1 MSISRP
7 ALVLALA
14 LAPACA
20 ESPSVE
26 LRWRIQAED
35 LDEGAEPPELTSIR
49 QCTAVGISKLRLTT
63 RQDGFPVDVRELPCF
78 PEEFDAESGLAPGPE
93 LDAGTYELTLQG
105 LRRSTGTPWAEGVSV
120 SADVTISNGAV
131 ALLEDLVLP
140 APPTCD
146 DGIDNDGDGYVD
158 SADID
163 CRVTDPRESNQVT
176 NIQFF
181 VSPSFLGDNPYVT
194 CGTVGVTTFR
204 LRVDDDPS
212 TDRVIGCSTLT
223 SSFSRRIDPDVE
235 SHSVSITGLNF
246 DNVAVTETKV
256 TEFTVT
262 GAQGKPVDVDATFS
276 GDDLLTPLNAPIQF
290 IVAFETGPDAD
301 KEFRYCAA
309 DAGSTLEITDLTA
322 RVIDLDTDQPVDAV
336 LVGGDLD
343 GTALDGT
350 PFACQATQLVTEPLE
365 WGNYGIELSGRSEA
379 GDVCF
384 SAEPLQAAPGILISV
399 ILPRSSTD
407 GSCAD

>member
-26 LRWRIQAED
+26 LRWRIQAEE
-35 LDEGAEPPELTSIR
+35 LDEGAEPPKLTSIR
-49 QCTAVGISKLRLTT
+49 QCTAVGISTLRLTT

-78 PEEFDAESGLAPGPE
+78 PDEFNADGGLAPGPE
-93 LDAGTYELTLQG
+93 LDPGTYELTLQG

-120 SADVTISNGAV
+120 SADVTINGGSV
-131 ALLEDLVLP
+131 ALLEDLILP

-146 DGIDNDGDGYVD
+146 DGIDNDVDGYVD
-158 SADID
+158 NADVD
-163 CRVTDPRESNQVT
+163 CRVADPRESNQVT
-176 NIQFF
+176 TIQFF

-194 CGTVGVTTFR
+194 CGTLGITTFR

-212 TDRVIGCSTLT
+212 TERSIGCSTLT
-223 SSFSRRIDPDVE
+223 SSFSRRIDPEVE
-235 SHSVSITGLNF
+235 SHSVSITGLDF
-246 DNVAVTETKV
+246 DGVAVTKTKV

-262 GAQGKPVDVDATFS
+262 SAQGKPVDVDATFN
-276 GDDLLTPLNAPIQF
+276 GDDLLTPLNAPIQLF
-290 IVAFETGPDAD
+290 VTFEASPGSDE
-301 KEFRYCAA
+301 EFRYCAA
-309 DAGSTLEITDLTA
+309 DAGSSLEITELTA
-322 RVIDLDTDQPVDAV
+322 RVIDLDTDMPVDTL

-343 GTALDGT
+343 GTPLDGT
-350 PFACQATQLVTEPLE
+350 PFACQASQLLTEPLE
-365 WGNYGIELSGRSEA
+365 WGNYGIELSGRSAA

-384 SAEPLQAAPGILISV
+384 SADRRQAAPGILLNIT
-399 ILPRSSTD
+399 LPRTSTD

>member
-35 LDEGAEPPELTSIR
+35 LEEGAEPPTLTSIR
-49 QCTAVGISKLRLTT
+49 QCTSVGISSLRLTT

-78 PEEFDAESGLAPGPE
+78 PDEFSAGSGLAPGPE
-93 LDAGTYELTLQG
+93 LDPGTYELTLQG

-120 SADVTISNGAV
+120 SADVTINDGAV

-163 CRVTDPRESNQVT
+163 CRVTNPRESNQVT

-194 CGTVGVTTFR
+194 CGTVGITTFR

-223 SSFSRRIDPDVE
+223 SSFSRRIDPE
-235 SHSVSITGLNF
+235 QEEHSVSITGLDF

-262 GAQGKPVDVDATFS
+262 GAQGKPIDVDAAFT
-276 GDDLLTPLNAPIQF
+276 GTDLLSTLTAPIQF
-290 IVAFETGPDAD
+290 IVAFEPGEDAAKD
-301 KEFRYCAA
+301 FRYCAA
-309 DAGSTLEITDLTA
+309 DADSSLEIAELTA
-322 RVIDLDTDQPVDAV
+322 RVVDLETDEPVDTI

-350 PFACQATQLVTEPLE
+350 PFACHATPLITADLD
-365 WGNYGIELSGRSEA
+365 WGNYGIELTGRSAA
-379 GDVCF
+379 GDVCY
-384 SAEPLQAAPGILISV
+384 STEPVQAGPGILINV
-399 ILPRSSTD
+399 ILPRASSEGT
-407 GSCAD
+407 CAD

>member
-35 LDEGAEPPELTSIR
+35 LAEGDEPPELTSIR
-49 QCTAVGISKLRLTT
+49 QCTAVGISSLRLTT
-63 RQDGFPVDVRELPCF
+63 RRDGFPVDIRELPCF
-78 PEEFDAESGLAPGPE
+78 PDEFSDDDGLAPGPE
-93 LDAGTYELTLQG
+93 LDPGAYTLTLEG
-105 LRRSTGTPWAEGVSV
+105 LRRSTGNPWPEGVSV
-120 SADVTISNGAV
+120 SADVTISSGAV

-163 CRVTDPRESNQVT
+163 CRVSDPRESNQVT

-181 VSPSFLGDNPYVT
+181 VKPSFLSDNPYVT
-194 CGTVGVTTFR
+194 CGTIGATTFR

-212 TDRVIGCSTLT
+212 TDRLIACSTFT
-223 SSFSRRIDPDVE
+223 SSFSRRIDPEVE
-235 SHSVSITGLNF
+235 DHTVSITGLDF
-246 DNVAVTETKV
+246 DGVAVTETKV

-262 GAQGKPVDVDATFS
+262 GAQGKPVDIDAAFD
-276 GDDLLTPLNAPIQF
+276 GDDLLTPLSAPIQF
-290 IVAFETGPDAD
+290 IVAFAAPEGSD
-301 KEFRYCAA
+301 KDFRYCAA
-309 DAGSTLEITDLTA
+309 GAGSSLEITDLTA
-322 RVIDLDTDQPVDAV
+322 QVIDLETNTPVDTV
-336 LVGGDLD
+336 FVGGELD
-343 GTALDGT
+343 GTPLDGA
-350 PFACQATQLVTEPLE
+350 PFACQATALLTEELE
-365 WGNYGIELSGRSEA
+365 WGNYGIELSGRSDA
-379 GDVCF
+379 GDVCYA
-384 SAEPLQAAPGILISV
+384 SEPLQAAPGILINV
-399 ILPRSSTD
+399 VLPRTSTD